1 MNKKAVITACI
12 VSLILIVPILY
23 IALIGWGRRPHPAD
37 ESLKELNPELDYSV
51 YYYSIPFEGESEP
64 FRNLS
69 GTGVEEKAGFSRFV
83 AGWKILQN
91 TDDLAALDA
100 AIEAAQAKEPHAKV
114 IQETNGTTDAVYDAD
129 FFAEHDLLLVDLC
142 AEGAVT
148 MYYYPED
155 LKINGSTAS
164 LTVRWDR
171 DNATTADCTG
181 QYCLITIPKG
191 CTNIDISLRN

>member
-1 MNKKAVITACI
+1 MDKKAVITACI
-12 VSLILIVPILY
+12 VSLILIFPILY
-23 IALIGWGRRPHPAD
+23 IALIAWGSRWHPAD

-69 GTGVEEKAGFSRFV
+69 GTGVEEEAGDFRFA

-91 TDDLAALDA
+91 TDDLAVLDA

-142 AEGAVT
+142 AEGSIT
-148 MYYYPED
+148 MYFYPKK
-155 LKINGSTAS
+155 LKIDGDTVS
-164 LTVRWDR
+164 LKVRWDR
-171 DNATTADCTG
+171 DITSAASCTG

>member
-1 MNKKAVITACI
+1 MNKKAIITACI
-12 VSLILIVPILY
+12 VTLILVVPIF
-23 IALIGWGRRPHPAD
+23 IIGLIGWAKHPHSAD

-51 YYYSIPFEGESEP
+51 YYYSISLGSEADP

-69 GTGVEEKAGFSRFV
+69 GTGAEEKAGASRFA

-100 AIEAAQAKEPHAKV
+100 AIEAAQAKEDHAKV
-114 IQETNGTTDAVYDAD
+114 IKETSGTTDAVYDAD

-142 AEGAVT
+142 AEGSVT
-148 MYYYPED
+148 MYFYPKKLNID
-155 LKINGSTAS
+155 GDTVSLK
-164 LTVRWDR
+164 VRWDR
-171 DNATTADCTG
+171 DNATTAGCAG

-191 CTNIDISLRN
+191 CTYVDISLHN